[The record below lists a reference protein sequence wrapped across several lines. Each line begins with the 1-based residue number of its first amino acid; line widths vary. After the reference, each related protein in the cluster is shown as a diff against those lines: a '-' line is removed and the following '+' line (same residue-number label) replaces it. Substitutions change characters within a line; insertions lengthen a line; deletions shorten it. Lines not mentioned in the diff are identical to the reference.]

1 MSLAPLRKTFIAFS
15 LVQNMLPCDQAEPGH
30 AHRGI
35 SKDGNWL
42 VI

>member
-1 MSLAPLRKTFIAFS
+1 MSHTPLSKAFIVFS
-15 LVQNMLPCDQAEPGH
+15 FIQNVLPRDQAQLGH